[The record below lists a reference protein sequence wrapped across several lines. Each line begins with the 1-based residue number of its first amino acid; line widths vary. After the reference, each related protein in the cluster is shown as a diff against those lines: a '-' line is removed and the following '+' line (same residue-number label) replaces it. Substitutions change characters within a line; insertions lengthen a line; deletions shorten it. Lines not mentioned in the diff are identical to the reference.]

1 MKTKRSSREFKN
13 NVKMKDR
20 VKATF
25 DGYYYNARC
34 GRIGQRRV

>member
-1 MKTKRSSREFKN
+1 MKTKRSSHEFKK
-13 NVKMKDR
+13 NVKMKDK

-25 DGYYYNARC
+25 DGYYNARC